1 MDANGREVGKSFV
14 RTCVRAC
21 VRTSVVCALL
31 LWPLLN
37 ARAVEQRAQQ
47 LVKGQSSTLTTDYEI
62 GDAAITDPS
71 VCDFVVRDSR
81 REVYL
86 NARAPGAVTLTLWDL
101 QGVQRDVIPVQ
112 VTSASLEAVQ
122 AKASAAVGAAGL
134 RFVRRG
140 DEIVLEGEVD
150 SADALARADALAASE
165 PHVRNAVRLGAKAL
179 ERLGQEIAR
188 AVGRPGITV
197 RRVHDQLL
205 LEGIAYSASAAKR
218 AEQIARIYHG
228 AVVNLLEVR
237 ETTRAPGERPMVHL
251 DVYFMELKK
260 SALRGL
266 GVRWTP
272 GASVRNQ
279 GEGLGG
285 LLGSA
290 VGVVFNLLPKIHLA
304 RERGE
309 AKVLEHPNLVVKSG
323 ENAVFFSGS
332 EVPYQSGQGVQFK
345 EVGVK
350 IEAEPIAYGDDVDL
364 KINAT
369 ISALGSGENRAI
381 DRRSIATSAYCKSGE
396 SIILGG
402 LWNQGAATSW
412 NKIPEGV
419 DTSSALFTLA
429 LSKDFQSRQSD
440 FVIFVTPRIT
450 THAARAEQALQ
461 EWEALR
467 HELESPP
474 PKRVRVRA
482 TSRWSRADFGRS
494 PSRARPAPVLDAVP
508 PAGAP
513 SARAP
518 KPAAVAPA
526 GVIQLPEA
534 LQ

>member
-1 MDANGREVGKSFV
+1 MDANDCHAV
-14 RTCVRAC
+14 RRWVRAFLIC
-21 VRTSVVCALL
+21 WPVLFVALP
-31 LWPLLN
+31 LW
-37 ARAVEQRAQQ
+37 AVEQRAQQ

-86 NARAPGAVTLTLWDL
+86 NARAPGAVTLTLWDQ

-112 VTSASLEAVQ
+112 VTSADLAAIQ
-122 AKASAAVGAAGL
+122 AKASTAIGTAGL

-150 SADALARADALAASE
+150 SAAALARADALAASE

-179 ERLGQEIAR
+179 DRLSADIAR

-197 RRVHDQLL
+197 RRVQDQLL
-205 LEGIAYSASAAKR
+205 LEGIAYSPEAAKR
-218 AEQIARIYHG
+218 AEQIARIYHS

-237 ETTRAPGERPMVHL
+237 NTTRAPGERPMVHL

-260 SALRGL
+260 SALRGF

-272 GASVRNQ
+272 GATARSH

-290 VGVVFNLLPKIHLA
+290 VGVVFNLLPKVHLA

-309 AKVLEHPNLVVKSG
+309 AKILEHPNLVVKSG

-381 DRRSIATSAYCKSGE
+381 DRRTIATSAYCKSGE

-402 LWNQGAATSW
+402 LWNHGAATSW
-412 NKIPEGV
+412 NKIPDGV

-440 FVIFVTPRIT
+440 FVIFVTPRTT
-450 THAARAEQALQ
+450 THATRAEQALQ
-461 EWEALR
+461 DWEALR
-467 HELESPP
+467 QELERPP
-474 PKRVRVRA
+474 TKRIRTRDA
-482 TSRWSRADFGRS
+482 SRWSRPEFARS
-494 PSRARPAPVLDAVP
+494 PRRDHEDVTTNATAITETPVP
-508 PAGAP
+508 
-513 SARAP
+513 RT
-518 KPAAVAPA
+518 PAASPA
-526 GVIQLPEA
+526 HPARVIQLPEA